1 VNLGGGKAWTSW
13 GEEDKGPKSVLT
25 DDAGRFEIAAGE
37 AKKLAVSGSAIDA
50 WPADIAADGDTTIR
64 LPEPAKVEIQLDIEG
79 ADKESEAFLQLLVS
93 HTPGFEGVRMERTL
107 AIANP
112 GKLTLPALPPGKY
125 QFCRNLTNNL
135 GMIGTGAMLNRD
147 FLELKP
153 GETRTIDYV
162 RDKGAR
168 VRGKLTLPAEQL
180 MGTVVQIR
188 SETAEKDQ
196 FDKREWT
203 TTFASQTAA
212 ADGTFLTERIAPGKY
227 VLEAKA
233 YIPLT
238 PEQLTRSGIVTPT
251 YGAQAMIEV
260 PDSGVLVVPDLK
272 LTLRR

>member
-1 VNLGGGKAWTSW
+1 
-13 GEEDKGPKSVLT
+13 VLT

-50 WPADIAADGDTTIR
+50 WPADIAAEGETIIR

-93 HTPGFEGVRMERTL
+93 HMPGFEGVRMERTL
-107 AIANP
+107 SIDNP

-125 QFCRNLTNNL
+125 QFCRTVTNRL
-135 GMIGTGAMLNRD
+135 GMIGTGAMLNRE
-147 FLELKP
+147 FVELKP
-153 GETRTIDYV
+153 GETRAIDYV
-162 RDKGAR
+162 RDKGAQ
-168 VRGKLTLPAEQL
+168 VRGKLTWPAEVTL

-188 SETAEKDQ
+188 SEKAEKDP
-196 FDKREWT
+196 FDKHEWT
-203 TTFASQTAA
+203 TTYASQTAA
-212 ADGTFLTERIAPGKY
+212 ADGSFLTERVAPGKY

-238 PEQLTRSGIVTPT
+238 PEQQVRSGLVTPT
-251 YGAQAMIEV
+251 YGASTTIEV

-272 LTLRR
+272 LETIR